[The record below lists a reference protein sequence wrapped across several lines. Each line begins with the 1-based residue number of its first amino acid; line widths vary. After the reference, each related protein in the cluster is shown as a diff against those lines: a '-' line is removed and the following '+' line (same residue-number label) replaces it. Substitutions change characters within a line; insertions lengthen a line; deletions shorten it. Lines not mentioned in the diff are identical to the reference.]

1 MNLLDKIKDRWGI
14 TSNFQVLI
22 IFIVFGITGSSALYV
37 KNFIFNLIGI
47 NSETPI
53 YYVVPLYILT
63 ILPAYQ
69 ILLLLWGTI
78 FGQYKFFIN
87 FQKKTFSRFR
97 RNKNTT
103 N

>member
-69 ILLLLWGTI
+69 ILLLFWGTI

-87 FQKKTFSRFR
+87 FQKKTFSRFNR
-97 RNKNTT
+97 SKKTT